1 MRLVRTI
8 LALVIAASLTLLPIG
23 ASTAGF
29 MMGQD
34 DTESSVHM
42 SAFSNVS
49 MGDCCPDDMKGAP
62 AQTDHYKCPMG
73 FCCGGAMA
81 LSDVHA
87 IGCRFLPA
95 AASRMGIVADQIV
108 PTYGASPPFRPPR
121 V

>member
-1 MRLVRTI
+1 MRHVRTI
-8 LALVIAASLTLLPIG
+8 LVLAIAASLTLLPIG
-23 ASTAGF
+23 ASTAGV

-34 DTESSVHM
+34 DAKSSVHLVSTDM
-42 SAFSNVS
+42 S
-49 MGDCCPDDMKGAP
+49 MDDCCPDDMAGSP

-87 IGCRFLPA
+87 IGFRFLPA
-95 AASRMGIVADQIV
+95 AASRMGMVADQIV

>member
-34 DTESSVHM
+34 DAESSVHM
-42 SAFSNVS
+42 VS
-49 MGDCCPDDMKGAP
+49 TDMWTDDCCPDDMAGSP

-73 FCCGGAMA
+73 FCCAGAIA
-81 LSDVHA
+81 LGDVRS
-87 IGCRFLPA
+87 IGFRFLPA
-95 AASRMGIVADQIV
+95 TASKVGIIADQIV
-108 PTYGASPPFRPPR
+108 PTHSGSPPFRPPR